1 MVTICILGEGYE
13 EFWNPLML
21 KYADRPNVAKFIRGH
36 IATEGNAFVTPDYA
50 IPTYETMIA
59 LEQGKHLEPR
69 WHGKDGWP
77 DAKTISDKEKDRTT
91 TMYDARDYV

>member
-1 MVTICILGEGYE
+1 MVTICILGEGYN
-13 EFWNPLML
+13 EFWNPLIL
-21 KYADRPNVAKFIRGH
+21 KYADRPNVCKFMRGK
-36 IATEGNAFVTPDYA
+36 IATKGNVFVTPDYA

-59 LEQGKHLEPR
+59 LEKGKHLEPR

-91 TMYDARDYV
+91 TMYDARDYD

>member
-1 MVTICILGEGYE
+1 VVTVSIMGDGYS
-13 EFWNPLML
+13 EFWEPLEL
-21 KYADRPNVAKFIRGH
+21 KYVDRPEVCRFVRNHIPTKGNV
-36 IATEGNAFVTPDYA
+36 FVTPDYA

-59 LEQGKHLEPR
+59 LEEGRILEPR

-77 DAKTISDKEKDRTT
+77 DAKSMSKEEKDRTT